1 MNGARLACALVV
13 LALALASGRAARTAE
28 MEEVVIKG
36 RLERLAE
43 LRKAIDAAE
52 DRAYA
57 RYNEL
62 NDDDAYDIECT
73 DRAPTGRRLTGR
85 YCEPKY
91 VADNGNLEAQKLTNV
106 AIGTGSNVRFQSAR
120 ELHYAGLYGLQQRM
134 RAIAESDPKMQEE
147 LAEKERLQQAYKDL
161 QKKRK

>member
-1 MNGARLACALVV
+1 VTGARLACAVVV
-13 LALALASGRAARTAE
+13 LAMAAGHVARAAE
-28 MEEVVIKG
+28 MEEIVIKG

-62 NDDDAYDIECT
+62 NDDDAYDVECT
-73 DRAPTGRRLTGR
+73 DRAPTGRRLTAR

-91 VADNGNLEAQKLTNV
+91 VADNGNLEAQKLANV
-106 AIGTGSNVRFQSAR
+106 PNNTGSNVRFQSAR

-134 RAIAESDPKMQEE
+134 RAIAESDPKMQAE
-147 LAEKERLQQAYKDL
+147 LAEKERLQQAYKEL